1 MFYTKKKL
9 IILIIISIIFFILT
23 YIDVRSEN
31 INKITGFAKVVDGDT
46 IKINSKK
53 IRLYGID
60 APEKKQKC
68 KKTYL
73 TISFM
78 SFTKD
83 YMCGEV
89 STQKLI
95 KKINKQKLNCNI
107 LDVDRYKRLIG
118 ECFKRNINLNSWMV
132 SNGYAVAYRKY
143 SKKYVSD
150 EINAKN
156 NKTPI
161 SIEKSEIKIKLLCYP
176 RILGYVFNPLSIFFV
191 YDENDYLI
199 SILYEVKNTFGEQH
213 TYVFKTS
220 SYNSNVENNCEKKF
234 YVSPFMDL
242 SSKYFFKIL
251 DPNKK
256 LSIII
261 NQIDNQGKLLYAS
274 QNGIK

>member
-9 IILIIISIIFFILT
+9 IILIIISSIFFILT
-23 YIDVRSEN
+23 YNDVRSEN

-156 NKTPI
+156 NK
-161 SIEKSEIKIKLLCYP
+161 
-176 RILGYVFNPLSIFFV
+176 LGIW
-191 YDENDYLI
+191 
-199 SILYEVKNTFGEQH
+199 
-213 TYVFKTS
+213 
-220 SYNSNVENNCEKKF
+220 
-234 YVSPFMDL
+234 
-242 SSKYFFKIL
+242 
-251 DPNKK
+251 
-256 LSIII
+256 
-261 NQIDNQGKLLYAS
+261 QGKFEMPWDYRRK
-274 QNGIK
+274 N

>member
-9 IILIIISIIFFILT
+9 IILIIISSIFFILT
-23 YIDVRSEN
+23 YNDVRSEN
-31 INKITGFAKVVDGDT
+31 INKISGFAKVVDGDT

-83 YMCGEV
+83 YMCGEI

-156 NKTPI
+156 NK
-161 SIEKSEIKIKLLCYP
+161 
-176 RILGYVFNPLSIFFV
+176 LGIW
-191 YDENDYLI
+191 
-199 SILYEVKNTFGEQH
+199 
-213 TYVFKTS
+213 
-220 SYNSNVENNCEKKF
+220 
-234 YVSPFMDL
+234 
-242 SSKYFFKIL
+242 
-251 DPNKK
+251 
-256 LSIII
+256 
-261 NQIDNQGKLLYAS
+261 QGKFEMPWTYRKF
-274 QNGIK
+274 NK

>member
-9 IILIIISIIFFILT
+9 IILIIISSIFFILT
-23 YIDVRSEN
+23 YNDVRSEN
-31 INKITGFAKVVDGDT
+31 INKISGFAKVVDGDT

-95 KKINKQKLNCNI
+95 KKINNQKLNCNVI
-107 LDVDRYKRLIG
+107 DVDRYKRLIG

-156 NKTPI
+156 NK
-161 SIEKSEIKIKLLCYP
+161 
-176 RILGYVFNPLSIFFV
+176 LGIW
-191 YDENDYLI
+191 
-199 SILYEVKNTFGEQH
+199 
-213 TYVFKTS
+213 
-220 SYNSNVENNCEKKF
+220 
-234 YVSPFMDL
+234 
-242 SSKYFFKIL
+242 
-251 DPNKK
+251 
-256 LSIII
+256 
-261 NQIDNQGKLLYAS
+261 QGKFEMPWDYRRK
-274 QNGIK
+274 N

>member
-9 IILIIISIIFFILT
+9 IILIIISSIFFILT
-23 YIDVRSEN
+23 YNDVRSEN
-31 INKITGFAKVVDGDT
+31 INKISGFAKVVDGDT

-107 LDVDRYKRLIG
+107 LDIDRYKRLIG

-156 NKTPI
+156 NK
-161 SIEKSEIKIKLLCYP
+161 
-176 RILGYVFNPLSIFFV
+176 LGIW
-191 YDENDYLI
+191 
-199 SILYEVKNTFGEQH
+199 
-213 TYVFKTS
+213 
-220 SYNSNVENNCEKKF
+220 
-234 YVSPFMDL
+234 
-242 SSKYFFKIL
+242 
-251 DPNKK
+251 
-256 LSIII
+256 
-261 NQIDNQGKLLYAS
+261 QGKFEMPWDYRRK
-274 QNGIK
+274 N

>member
-9 IILIIISIIFFILT
+9 VILIIISSIFFILT
-23 YIDVRSEN
+23 YNDVRSEN
-31 INKITGFAKVVDGDT
+31 INKISGFAKVVDGDT

-156 NKTPI
+156 NK
-161 SIEKSEIKIKLLCYP
+161 
-176 RILGYVFNPLSIFFV
+176 LGIW
-191 YDENDYLI
+191 
-199 SILYEVKNTFGEQH
+199 
-213 TYVFKTS
+213 
-220 SYNSNVENNCEKKF
+220 
-234 YVSPFMDL
+234 
-242 SSKYFFKIL
+242 
-251 DPNKK
+251 
-256 LSIII
+256 
-261 NQIDNQGKLLYAS
+261 QGKFEMPWDYRRK
-274 QNGIK
+274 N

>member
-9 IILIIISIIFFILT
+9 VILIIISSIFFILT
-23 YIDVRSEN
+23 YNDVRSEN
-31 INKITGFAKVVDGDT
+31 INKISGFAKIVDGDT

-107 LDVDRYKRLIG
+107 IDVDRYKRLIG

-156 NKTPI
+156 NK
-161 SIEKSEIKIKLLCYP
+161 
-176 RILGYVFNPLSIFFV
+176 LGIW
-191 YDENDYLI
+191 
-199 SILYEVKNTFGEQH
+199 
-213 TYVFKTS
+213 
-220 SYNSNVENNCEKKF
+220 
-234 YVSPFMDL
+234 
-242 SSKYFFKIL
+242 
-251 DPNKK
+251 
-256 LSIII
+256 
-261 NQIDNQGKLLYAS
+261 QGKFEMPWDYRRK
-274 QNGIK
+274 N

>member
-68 KKTYL
+68 KKIYL
-73 TISFM
+73 TISFI

-132 SNGYAVAYRKY
+132 SNGFAVAYRKY

-156 NKTPI
+156 NK
-161 SIEKSEIKIKLLCYP
+161 
-176 RILGYVFNPLSIFFV
+176 LGIW
-191 YDENDYLI
+191 
-199 SILYEVKNTFGEQH
+199 
-213 TYVFKTS
+213 
-220 SYNSNVENNCEKKF
+220 
-234 YVSPFMDL
+234 
-242 SSKYFFKIL
+242 
-251 DPNKK
+251 
-256 LSIII
+256 
-261 NQIDNQGKLLYAS
+261 QGKFEMPWDYRRK
-274 QNGIK
+274 N

>member
-9 IILIIISIIFFILT
+9 IILIIISTIFFILT
-23 YIDVRSEN
+23 YNDVRSEN
-31 INKITGFAKVVDGDT
+31 INKISGFAKVVDGDT

-83 YMCGEV
+83 YMCGEL

-156 NKTPI
+156 NK
-161 SIEKSEIKIKLLCYP
+161 
-176 RILGYVFNPLSIFFV
+176 LGIW
-191 YDENDYLI
+191 
-199 SILYEVKNTFGEQH
+199 
-213 TYVFKTS
+213 
-220 SYNSNVENNCEKKF
+220 
-234 YVSPFMDL
+234 
-242 SSKYFFKIL
+242 
-251 DPNKK
+251 
-256 LSIII
+256 
-261 NQIDNQGKLLYAS
+261 QGKFEMPWDYRRK
-274 QNGIK
+274 N

>member
-1 MFYTKKKL
+1 MFYTKKKF
-9 IILIIISIIFFILT
+9 IIFIIFSSIFFILT
-23 YIDVRSEN
+23 YNDVRSEN
-31 INKITGFAKVVDGDT
+31 INKISGFAKVVDGDT

-68 KKTYL
+68 KKIYL

-132 SNGYAVAYRKY
+132 SNGFAVAYRKY

-156 NKTPI
+156 NK
-161 SIEKSEIKIKLLCYP
+161 
-176 RILGYVFNPLSIFFV
+176 LGIW
-191 YDENDYLI
+191 
-199 SILYEVKNTFGEQH
+199 
-213 TYVFKTS
+213 
-220 SYNSNVENNCEKKF
+220 
-234 YVSPFMDL
+234 
-242 SSKYFFKIL
+242 
-251 DPNKK
+251 
-256 LSIII
+256 
-261 NQIDNQGKLLYAS
+261 QGKFEMPWDYRRK
-274 QNGIK
+274 N

>member
-9 IILIIISIIFFILT
+9 IILIIISSIFFILT
-23 YIDVRSEN
+23 YNDVRSEN
-31 INKITGFAKVVDGDT
+31 INKISGFAKIVDGDT

-95 KKINKQKLNCNI
+95 KKINKQKLNCDI

-156 NKTPI
+156 NK
-161 SIEKSEIKIKLLCYP
+161 
-176 RILGYVFNPLSIFFV
+176 LGIW
-191 YDENDYLI
+191 
-199 SILYEVKNTFGEQH
+199 
-213 TYVFKTS
+213 
-220 SYNSNVENNCEKKF
+220 
-234 YVSPFMDL
+234 
-242 SSKYFFKIL
+242 
-251 DPNKK
+251 
-256 LSIII
+256 
-261 NQIDNQGKLLYAS
+261 QGKFEMPWDYRRK
-274 QNGIK
+274 N

>member
-9 IILIIISIIFFILT
+9 IILIIISSIFFILT
-23 YIDVRSEN
+23 YNDVRSEN
-31 INKITGFAKVVDGDT
+31 INKISGFAKVVDGDT

-95 KKINKQKLNCNI
+95 KKINNQKLNCNI
-107 LDVDRYKRLIG
+107 IDVDRYKRLIG

-150 EINAKN
+150 EINAKH
-156 NKTPI
+156 NK
-161 SIEKSEIKIKLLCYP
+161 
-176 RILGYVFNPLSIFFV
+176 LGIW
-191 YDENDYLI
+191 
-199 SILYEVKNTFGEQH
+199 
-213 TYVFKTS
+213 
-220 SYNSNVENNCEKKF
+220 
-234 YVSPFMDL
+234 
-242 SSKYFFKIL
+242 
-251 DPNKK
+251 
-256 LSIII
+256 
-261 NQIDNQGKLLYAS
+261 QGKFEMPWDYRRK
-274 QNGIK
+274 N

>member
-9 IILIIISIIFFILT
+9 VILIIISSIFFILT
-23 YIDVRSEN
+23 YNDVRSEN
-31 INKITGFAKVVDGDT
+31 INKISGFAKVVDGDT

-83 YMCGEV
+83 YMCGAV

-95 KKINKQKLNCNI
+95 KKINNQKLNCNI
-107 LDVDRYKRLIG
+107 IDVDMYKRLIG

-132 SNGYAVAYRKY
+132 SSGYAVAYRKY

-156 NKTPI
+156 NK
-161 SIEKSEIKIKLLCYP
+161 
-176 RILGYVFNPLSIFFV
+176 LGIW
-191 YDENDYLI
+191 
-199 SILYEVKNTFGEQH
+199 
-213 TYVFKTS
+213 
-220 SYNSNVENNCEKKF
+220 
-234 YVSPFMDL
+234 
-242 SSKYFFKIL
+242 
-251 DPNKK
+251 
-256 LSIII
+256 
-261 NQIDNQGKLLYAS
+261 QGKFEMPWDYRRK
-274 QNGIK
+274 N

>member
-9 IILIIISIIFFILT
+9 IILIIISIIFFIFT

-78 SFTKD
+78 SLTKD

-143 SKKYVSD
+143 SKKYVTD

-156 NKTPI
+156 NK
-161 SIEKSEIKIKLLCYP
+161 
-176 RILGYVFNPLSIFFV
+176 LGIW
-191 YDENDYLI
+191 
-199 SILYEVKNTFGEQH
+199 
-213 TYVFKTS
+213 
-220 SYNSNVENNCEKKF
+220 
-234 YVSPFMDL
+234 
-242 SSKYFFKIL
+242 
-251 DPNKK
+251 
-256 LSIII
+256 
-261 NQIDNQGKLLYAS
+261 QGKFEMPWDYRRK
-274 QNGIK
+274 N

>member
-1 MFYTKKKL
+1 MFFTKKKL
-9 IILIIISIIFFILT
+9 IILIIISSIFFILT
-23 YIDVRSEN
+23 YNDVRSEN
-31 INKITGFAKVVDGDT
+31 INKISGFAKIVDGDT

-83 YMCGEV
+83 YMCGEL

-156 NKTPI
+156 
-161 SIEKSEIKIKLLCYP
+161 
-176 RILGYVFNPLSIFFV
+176 
-191 YDENDYLI
+191 
-199 SILYEVKNTFGEQH
+199 
-213 TYVFKTS
+213 
-220 SYNSNVENNCEKKF
+220 
-234 YVSPFMDL
+234 
-242 SSKYFFKIL
+242 
-251 DPNKK
+251 KK
-256 LSIII
+256 LGIW
-261 NQIDNQGKLLYAS
+261 QGKFEMPWDYRRK
-274 QNGIK
+274 N

>member
-9 IILIIISIIFFILT
+9 IILIIISTIFFILT
-23 YIDVRSEN
+23 YNDVRSEN
-31 INKITGFAKVVDGDT
+31 INKISGFAKVVDGDT

-143 SKKYVSD
+143 SKKYVTD

-156 NKTPI
+156 NK
-161 SIEKSEIKIKLLCYP
+161 
-176 RILGYVFNPLSIFFV
+176 LGIW
-191 YDENDYLI
+191 
-199 SILYEVKNTFGEQH
+199 
-213 TYVFKTS
+213 
-220 SYNSNVENNCEKKF
+220 
-234 YVSPFMDL
+234 
-242 SSKYFFKIL
+242 
-251 DPNKK
+251 
-256 LSIII
+256 
-261 NQIDNQGKLLYAS
+261 QGKFEMPWDYRRK
-274 QNGIK
+274 N

>member
-9 IILIIISIIFFILT
+9 IILIIISSIFFILT
-23 YIDVRSEN
+23 YNDVRSEN
-31 INKITGFAKVVDGDT
+31 INKISGFAKVVDGDT

-118 ECFKRNINLNSWMV
+118 ECFKRNINFENF
-132 SNGYAVAYRKY
+132 
-143 SKKYVSD
+143 
-150 EINAKN
+150 
-156 NKTPI
+156 
-161 SIEKSEIKIKLLCYP
+161 YP
-176 RILGYVFNPLSIFFV
+176 QDHYWLVLIFQLF
-191 YDENDYLI
+191 
-199 SILYEVKNTFGEQH
+199 
-213 TYVFKTS
+213 
-220 SYNSNVENNCEKKF
+220 
-234 YVSPFMDL
+234 
-242 SSKYFFKIL
+242 
-251 DPNKK
+251 
-256 LSIII
+256 
-261 NQIDNQGKLLYAS
+261 
-274 QNGIK
+274 

>member
-9 IILIIISIIFFILT
+9 IILIIISSIFFILT
-23 YIDVRSEN
+23 YNDVRSEN
-31 INKITGFAKVVDGDT
+31 INKISGFAKVVDGDT

-83 YMCGEV
+83 YMCGKV
-89 STQKLI
+89 STEKLI

-118 ECFKRNINLNSWMV
+118 ECFKRNLNLNSWMV

-156 NKTPI
+156 NK
-161 SIEKSEIKIKLLCYP
+161 
-176 RILGYVFNPLSIFFV
+176 LGIW
-191 YDENDYLI
+191 
-199 SILYEVKNTFGEQH
+199 
-213 TYVFKTS
+213 
-220 SYNSNVENNCEKKF
+220 
-234 YVSPFMDL
+234 
-242 SSKYFFKIL
+242 
-251 DPNKK
+251 
-256 LSIII
+256 
-261 NQIDNQGKLLYAS
+261 QGKFEMPWDYRRK
-274 QNGIK
+274 N

>member
-9 IILIIISIIFFILT
+9 IILIIISSLFFILT
-23 YIDVRSEN
+23 YNDVRSEN
-31 INKITGFAKVVDGDT
+31 INKISGFAKVVDGDT

-107 LDVDRYKRLIG
+107 LNVDRYKRLIG

-156 NKTPI
+156 NK
-161 SIEKSEIKIKLLCYP
+161 
-176 RILGYVFNPLSIFFV
+176 LGIW
-191 YDENDYLI
+191 
-199 SILYEVKNTFGEQH
+199 
-213 TYVFKTS
+213 
-220 SYNSNVENNCEKKF
+220 
-234 YVSPFMDL
+234 
-242 SSKYFFKIL
+242 
-251 DPNKK
+251 
-256 LSIII
+256 
-261 NQIDNQGKLLYAS
+261 QGKFEMPWDYRRK
-274 QNGIK
+274 N

>member
-9 IILIIISIIFFILT
+9 IILIIISSIFFILT
-23 YIDVRSEN
+23 YNDVRSEN
-31 INKITGFAKVVDGDT
+31 INKISGFAKVVDGDT

-83 YMCGEV
+83 YMCGKV

-132 SNGYAVAYRKY
+132 SNGFAVAYRKY

-156 NKTPI
+156 NK
-161 SIEKSEIKIKLLCYP
+161 
-176 RILGYVFNPLSIFFV
+176 LGIW
-191 YDENDYLI
+191 
-199 SILYEVKNTFGEQH
+199 
-213 TYVFKTS
+213 
-220 SYNSNVENNCEKKF
+220 
-234 YVSPFMDL
+234 
-242 SSKYFFKIL
+242 
-251 DPNKK
+251 
-256 LSIII
+256 
-261 NQIDNQGKLLYAS
+261 QGKFEMPWDYRRK
-274 QNGIK
+274 N

>member
-9 IILIIISIIFFILT
+9 IILIIISSIFFILT
-23 YIDVRSEN
+23 YNDVRSEN
-31 INKITGFAKVVDGDT
+31 INKISGFAKIVDGDT

-143 SKKYVSD
+143 SKKYVTD

-156 NKTPI
+156 NK
-161 SIEKSEIKIKLLCYP
+161 
-176 RILGYVFNPLSIFFV
+176 LGIW
-191 YDENDYLI
+191 
-199 SILYEVKNTFGEQH
+199 
-213 TYVFKTS
+213 
-220 SYNSNVENNCEKKF
+220 
-234 YVSPFMDL
+234 
-242 SSKYFFKIL
+242 
-251 DPNKK
+251 
-256 LSIII
+256 
-261 NQIDNQGKLLYAS
+261 QGKFEMPWDYRRK
-274 QNGIK
+274 N

>member
-9 IILIIISIIFFILT
+9 VILIIISSIFFILT
-23 YIDVRSEN
+23 YNDVRSEN
-31 INKITGFAKVVDGDT
+31 INKISGFAKVVDGDT

-53 IRLYGID
+53 IRVYGID

-89 STQKLI
+89 STQNLI
-95 KKINKQKLNCNI
+95 KKINNQKLNCNI
-107 LDVDRYKRLIG
+107 IDVDRYKRLIG

-156 NKTPI
+156 NK
-161 SIEKSEIKIKLLCYP
+161 
-176 RILGYVFNPLSIFFV
+176 LGIW
-191 YDENDYLI
+191 
-199 SILYEVKNTFGEQH
+199 
-213 TYVFKTS
+213 
-220 SYNSNVENNCEKKF
+220 
-234 YVSPFMDL
+234 
-242 SSKYFFKIL
+242 
-251 DPNKK
+251 
-256 LSIII
+256 
-261 NQIDNQGKLLYAS
+261 QGKFEMPWDYRRK
-274 QNGIK
+274 N

>member
-9 IILIIISIIFFILT
+9 IILIIISSIFFILT
-23 YIDVRSEN
+23 YNDVRSEN

-89 STQKLI
+89 STEKLI

-132 SNGYAVAYRKY
+132 SNGFAVAYRKY

-156 NKTPI
+156 NK
-161 SIEKSEIKIKLLCYP
+161 
-176 RILGYVFNPLSIFFV
+176 LGIW
-191 YDENDYLI
+191 
-199 SILYEVKNTFGEQH
+199 
-213 TYVFKTS
+213 
-220 SYNSNVENNCEKKF
+220 
-234 YVSPFMDL
+234 
-242 SSKYFFKIL
+242 
-251 DPNKK
+251 
-256 LSIII
+256 
-261 NQIDNQGKLLYAS
+261 QGKFEMPWDYRRK
-274 QNGIK
+274 N

>member
-9 IILIIISIIFFILT
+9 IILIIISSIFFILT
-23 YIDVRSEN
+23 YNDVRSEN
-31 INKITGFAKVVDGDT
+31 INKISGFAKVVDGDT

-89 STQKLI
+89 STEKLI

-132 SNGYAVAYRKY
+132 SNGFAVAYRKY

-156 NKTPI
+156 NK
-161 SIEKSEIKIKLLCYP
+161 
-176 RILGYVFNPLSIFFV
+176 LGIW
-191 YDENDYLI
+191 
-199 SILYEVKNTFGEQH
+199 
-213 TYVFKTS
+213 
-220 SYNSNVENNCEKKF
+220 
-234 YVSPFMDL
+234 
-242 SSKYFFKIL
+242 
-251 DPNKK
+251 
-256 LSIII
+256 
-261 NQIDNQGKLLYAS
+261 QGKFEMPWDYRR
-274 QNGIK
+274 KK

>member
-9 IILIIISIIFFILT
+9 VIWIIISSIFFILT
-23 YIDVRSEN
+23 YNDVRSEN
-31 INKITGFAKVVDGDT
+31 INKISGFAKVVDGDT

-68 KKTYL
+68 KKIYL

-83 YMCGEV
+83 YMCGEI

-156 NKTPI
+156 NK
-161 SIEKSEIKIKLLCYP
+161 
-176 RILGYVFNPLSIFFV
+176 LGIW
-191 YDENDYLI
+191 
-199 SILYEVKNTFGEQH
+199 
-213 TYVFKTS
+213 
-220 SYNSNVENNCEKKF
+220 
-234 YVSPFMDL
+234 
-242 SSKYFFKIL
+242 
-251 DPNKK
+251 
-256 LSIII
+256 
-261 NQIDNQGKLLYAS
+261 QGKFEMPWDYRRK
-274 QNGIK
+274 N

>member
-31 INKITGFAKVVDGDT
+31 INKISGFVKVVDGDT

-107 LDVDRYKRLIG
+107 LDIDRYKRLIG

-143 SKKYVSD
+143 SKKYVSN
-150 EINAKN
+150 EISAKN
-156 NKTPI
+156 NK
-161 SIEKSEIKIKLLCYP
+161 
-176 RILGYVFNPLSIFFV
+176 LGLW
-191 YDENDYLI
+191 
-199 SILYEVKNTFGEQH
+199 
-213 TYVFKTS
+213 
-220 SYNSNVENNCEKKF
+220 
-234 YVSPFMDL
+234 
-242 SSKYFFKIL
+242 
-251 DPNKK
+251 
-256 LSIII
+256 
-261 NQIDNQGKLLYAS
+261 QGKFEMPWDFRRK
-274 QNGIK
+274 N

>member
-9 IILIIISIIFFILT
+9 VILIIISSIFFILT
-23 YIDVRSEN
+23 YNDVRSQN
-31 INKITGFAKVVDGDT
+31 INKISGFAKVVDGDT

-95 KKINKQKLNCNI
+95 KKINNQKLNCNI
-107 LDVDRYKRLIG
+107 IDVDRYKRLIG

-156 NKTPI
+156 NK
-161 SIEKSEIKIKLLCYP
+161 
-176 RILGYVFNPLSIFFV
+176 LGIW
-191 YDENDYLI
+191 
-199 SILYEVKNTFGEQH
+199 
-213 TYVFKTS
+213 
-220 SYNSNVENNCEKKF
+220 
-234 YVSPFMDL
+234 
-242 SSKYFFKIL
+242 
-251 DPNKK
+251 
-256 LSIII
+256 
-261 NQIDNQGKLLYAS
+261 QGKFEMPWDYRRK
-274 QNGIK
+274 N

>member
-31 INKITGFAKVVDGDT
+31 INKISGFAKVVDGDT

-89 STQKLI
+89 STKKLI
-95 KKINKQKLNCNI
+95 KKINKQKLNCII

-156 NKTPI
+156 NK
-161 SIEKSEIKIKLLCYP
+161 
-176 RILGYVFNPLSIFFV
+176 LGIW
-191 YDENDYLI
+191 
-199 SILYEVKNTFGEQH
+199 
-213 TYVFKTS
+213 
-220 SYNSNVENNCEKKF
+220 
-234 YVSPFMDL
+234 
-242 SSKYFFKIL
+242 
-251 DPNKK
+251 
-256 LSIII
+256 
-261 NQIDNQGKLLYAS
+261 QGKFEMPWDYRRK
-274 QNGIK
+274 N

>member
-9 IILIIISIIFFILT
+9 IILIIISTIFFILT
-23 YIDVRSEN
+23 YNDVRSEN
-31 INKITGFAKVVDGDT
+31 INKISGFAKVVDGDT

-68 KKTYL
+68 KKIYL

-132 SNGYAVAYRKY
+132 SNGFAVAYRKY

-156 NKTPI
+156 
-161 SIEKSEIKIKLLCYP
+161 
-176 RILGYVFNPLSIFFV
+176 
-191 YDENDYLI
+191 
-199 SILYEVKNTFGEQH
+199 
-213 TYVFKTS
+213 
-220 SYNSNVENNCEKKF
+220 
-234 YVSPFMDL
+234 
-242 SSKYFFKIL
+242 
-251 DPNKK
+251 KK
-256 LSIII
+256 LGIW
-261 NQIDNQGKLLYAS
+261 QGKFEMPWDYRRK
-274 QNGIK
+274 N

>member
-9 IILIIISIIFFILT
+9 IILIIISSIFFILT
-23 YIDVRSEN
+23 YNDVRSEN
-31 INKITGFAKVVDGDT
+31 INKISGFAKVVDGDT

-89 STQKLI
+89 STQNLI
-95 KKINKQKLNCNI
+95 KKINNQKLNCNI
-107 LDVDRYKRLIG
+107 IDVDRYKRLIG

-143 SKKYVSD
+143 SKKYVTD

-156 NKTPI
+156 NK
-161 SIEKSEIKIKLLCYP
+161 
-176 RILGYVFNPLSIFFV
+176 LGIW
-191 YDENDYLI
+191 
-199 SILYEVKNTFGEQH
+199 
-213 TYVFKTS
+213 
-220 SYNSNVENNCEKKF
+220 
-234 YVSPFMDL
+234 
-242 SSKYFFKIL
+242 
-251 DPNKK
+251 
-256 LSIII
+256 
-261 NQIDNQGKLLYAS
+261 QGKFEMPWDYRRK
-274 QNGIK
+274 N

>member
-9 IILIIISIIFFILT
+9 IILIIISSIFFILT
-23 YIDVRSEN
+23 YTDVSSGN
-31 INKITGFAKVVDGDT
+31 INKISGFAKVVDGDT

-107 LDVDRYKRLIG
+107 FDVDRYKRLIG

-143 SKKYVSD
+143 SKKYVTD

-156 NKTPI
+156 NK
-161 SIEKSEIKIKLLCYP
+161 
-176 RILGYVFNPLSIFFV
+176 LGIW
-191 YDENDYLI
+191 
-199 SILYEVKNTFGEQH
+199 
-213 TYVFKTS
+213 
-220 SYNSNVENNCEKKF
+220 
-234 YVSPFMDL
+234 
-242 SSKYFFKIL
+242 
-251 DPNKK
+251 
-256 LSIII
+256 
-261 NQIDNQGKLLYAS
+261 QGKFEMPWDYRRK
-274 QNGIK
+274 N